1 MVSSRARVIGCARS
15 ETPWRLPES
24 IDFRRAPSAL
34 RWERH
39 LYVESD
45 GHFRAELGGWEAVV
59 LAEKL
64 ARADVVA
71 WLRNVDRKPWSL
83 EIPYETGGEIRPP
96 VSRSADRASGRR

>member
-1 MVSSRARVIGCARS
+1 M
-15 ETPWRLPES
+15 
-24 IDFRRAPSAL
+24 
-34 RWERH
+34 
-39 LYVESD
+39 YVESD
-45 GHFRAELGGWEAVV
+45 GHFRAELGGWEAAV